1 VTVLRMRPRSV
12 GGRRRAIA
20 WALVALV
27 VVSGLAGWLAGRL
40 IQSPA
45 EVAARRSA
53 PEPTPILVRAEQR
66 SLSTDIV
73 ARGTAR
79 FGSPRKLALA
89 ETPLKTGRP
98 VVTSV
103 PERGTKLAEGEVALT
118 VSGRPVIVLAG
129 RQPGYRDLGPGMV
142 GRDVRQLEAAL
153 ARLGL
158 GPLAVD
164 GSFDA
169 STESAVTRLY
179 AQRGFEAMTA
189 TEEELAG
196 VRPLEAEL
204 LDTARAQAGVQ
215 VPADEILFVPRTP
228 VRVTELAVRPGDAP
242 EGKVMTVTDVAVAV
256 DSSLPV
262 EEAPL
267 VTPGMKVRIDE
278 PDLGIEETGVVSH
291 VAETPGTNGLDGFH
305 VYVEVKVDGAPQ
317 ELVGASL
324 RLTIPIESTEGTVLA
339 VPVTAL
345 SLAADGS
352 SRVQKAT
359 PNGLEFVEVEPGLS
373 AGGFVEVTPVS
384 GSLVGG
390 DRVVVGFAEAG
401 GGGA

>member
-1 VTVLRMRPRSV
+1 M
-12 GGRRRAIA
+12 RRRAIA

-53 PEPTPILVRAEQR
+53 PEPTPILVRVEER

-79 FGSPRKLALA
+79 FGSPRKLSLA
-89 ETPLKTGRP
+89 DTALKTGRR

-103 PERGTKLAEGEVALT
+103 PASGTNLAEGDVALT
-118 VSGRPVIVLAG
+118 VSGRPVFVFEG
-129 RQPGYRDLGPGMV
+129 RQPSYRDLGPGMV
-142 GRDVRQLEAAL
+142 GPDVRQLEAAL

-158 GPLAVD
+158 EPVTVD

-169 STESAVTRLY
+169 STEAAVARLY
-179 AQRGFEAMTA
+179 ARSGSEAMTA
-189 TEEELAG
+189 TEEELAA
-196 VRPLEAEL
+196 VRPLEADL
-204 LDTARAQAGVQ
+204 LDTAHAEAGVQ
-215 VPADEILFVPRTP
+215 VPADELLFVQRTP
-228 VRVTELAVRPGDAP
+228 LRVTELGVRPGDEP
-242 EGKVMTVTDVAVAV
+242 GGDVMTVTDVAVAV
-256 DSSLPV
+256 DTSLPV

-267 VTPGMKVRIDE
+267 VSPGMKVRIDE
-278 PDLGIEETGVVSH
+278 PDLGIDETGVVSR
-291 VAETPGTNGLDGFH
+291 VADTPGTNGLDGFH

-317 ELVGASL
+317 KLVGASL
-324 RLTIPIESTEGTVLA
+324 RLTIPTKSTEGTVLA

-345 SLAADGS
+345 SLGADGS

-359 PNGLEFVEVEPGLS
+359 PNGLEFVEVKPGLS
-373 AGGFVEVTPVS
+373 AAGFVEVTPLS
-384 GSLVGG
+384 GSLAAG
-390 DRVVVGFAEAG
+390 DRIVVGFGEAG

>member
-1 VTVLRMRPRSV
+1 VTVFRMRPRSV
-12 GGRRRAIA
+12 GKSRRAIA
-20 WALVALV
+20 WALAALV
-27 VVSGLAGWLAGRL
+27 IASGLAGWLAGRL

-53 PEPTPILVRAEQR
+53 PEPTPILVRAEER

-89 ETPLKTGRP
+89 ETALKTGRP
-98 VVTSV
+98 VVTSI
-103 PERGTKLAEGEVALT
+103 PERGTKLAEGDVALT

-129 RQPGYRDLGPGMV
+129 RQPSYRDLGPGIV

-153 ARLGL
+153 ARIGL

-179 AQRGFEAMTA
+179 SQRGFEAMIA
-189 TEEELAG
+189 SEEELAG

-204 LDTARAQAGVQ
+204 VDTARAQAGVQ

-228 VRVTELAVRPGDAP
+228 VRVTELGVRPGDAP
-242 EGKVMTVTDVAVAV
+242 GGEVMTVTDVAVAV

-267 VTPGMKVRIDE
+267 VTTGMKVRIDE
-278 PDLGIEETGVVSH
+278 PDLGIEETGVVSR

-345 SLAADGS
+345 SLGADGS

-359 PNGLEFVEVEPGLS
+359 ANGLEFVEVEPGLS
-373 AGGFVEVTPVS
+373 AGGFVEITPVS
-384 GSLVGG
+384 GSLAGG